1 LSFTF
6 GLGFSKAFDVEP
18 ANQRFLLQ
26 IKVYISYLI
35 NTNFKYLRMKKV
47 MFLFML
53 LFSMSIFASGFETSD
68 LETKE
73 KTEMIQDISFDL
85 VSIVEDF
92 QLISNVDTPHQSNL
106 KVLCLK
112 TFKER
117 NKDRA
122 EENKINSFYLQ
133 AYRINGY
140 VGWNC

>member
-1 LSFTF
+1 
-6 GLGFSKAFDVEP
+6 
-18 ANQRFLLQ
+18 
-26 IKVYISYLI
+26 
-35 NTNFKYLRMKKV
+35 
-47 MFLFML
+47 ML

-92 QLISNVDTPHQSNL
+92 QLISNVDTPHQSDL
-106 KVLCLK
+106 KVLFLK

-122 EENKINSFYLQ
+122 KENKINSFYLQ

>member
-1 LSFTF
+1 
-6 GLGFSKAFDVEP
+6 
-18 ANQRFLLQ
+18 
-26 IKVYISYLI
+26 
-35 NTNFKYLRMKKV
+35 
-47 MFLFML
+47 ML

-85 VSIVEDF
+85 VSIVEYF

-106 KVLCLK
+106 KVLYLK

-117 NKDRA
+117 LKENRKQFITLNK
-122 EENKINSFYLQ
+122 NKINSFYLQ

-140 VGWNC
+140 VGWHS

>member
-1 LSFTF
+1 
-6 GLGFSKAFDVEP
+6 
-18 ANQRFLLQ
+18 
-26 IKVYISYLI
+26 
-35 NTNFKYLRMKKV
+35 
-47 MFLFML
+47 ML

-106 KVLCLK
+106 KVLYLK

-117 NKDRA
+117 LKENRKQFITLNK
-122 EENKINSFYLQ
+122 NKINSFYLQ
-133 AYRINGY
+133 AYRINRY
-140 VGWNC
+140 VGWHS

>member
-1 LSFTF
+1 
-6 GLGFSKAFDVEP
+6 
-18 ANQRFLLQ
+18 
-26 IKVYISYLI
+26 
-35 NTNFKYLRMKKV
+35 

-106 KVLCLK
+106 KVLYLK

-117 NKDRA
+117 LKENRKQFITLNK
-122 EENKINSFYLQ
+122 NKINSFYLQ

-140 VGWNC
+140 VGWTC

>member
-1 LSFTF
+1 
-6 GLGFSKAFDVEP
+6 
-18 ANQRFLLQ
+18 
-26 IKVYISYLI
+26 
-35 NTNFKYLRMKKV
+35 
-47 MFLFML
+47 ML

-73 KTEMIQDISFDL
+73 KTEMIQDISFDV

-92 QLISNVDTPHQSNL
+92 QLSSNVDTPHQNISFDVVSIVEDFQLSSNVDTPHQSNL
-106 KVLCLK
+106 KVLCLR

-117 NKDRA
+117 LKERAKENRKQFITLNK
-122 EENKINSFYLQ
+122 NKINSFYLQ

>member
-1 LSFTF
+1 
-6 GLGFSKAFDVEP
+6 
-18 ANQRFLLQ
+18 
-26 IKVYISYLI
+26 
-35 NTNFKYLRMKKV
+35 
-47 MFLFML
+47 ML

-117 NKDRA
+117 AKENRKQFITLNK
-122 EENKINSFYLQ
+122 NKINSFYLQ
-133 AYRINGY
+133 AYRINRY
-140 VGWNC
+140 VGWHS